1 MATATPPRVLD
12 DAATTRALTVMVRA
26 MFPHP
31 SFPDGPYERCAQ
43 AILAAA
49 QDDLRFRTQLVQG
62 LRDLDAV
69 ADRPFGELDAAK
81 QLDVLR
87 GISAT
92 EFFEGVRSRVI
103 TTLYDDREVWA
114 LLGYEGPSF
123 DQGGYAERGFGDLD
137 WLPDPKV
144 A

>member
-1 MATATPPRVLD
+1 MATATPSQVVGD
-12 DAATTRALTVMVRA
+12 DATKRALTVMVRA
-26 MFPHP
+26 MFPHR
-31 SFPDGPYERCAQ
+31 SFPDGPYERCAEV
-43 AILAAA
+43 ILAAA
-49 QDDLRFRTQLVQG
+49 QDDLRFQTQLIQG

-69 ADRPFGELDAAK
+69 AGEAFGGLDAAK

-103 TTLYDDREVWA
+103 TTLYDDHEVWA

-123 DQGGYAERGFGDLD
+123 DHGGYAHRGYDDLD
-137 WLPDPKV
+137 WLPTPKV